1 VRRFGG
7 SSGGF
12 FGPSII
18 GFLRNT
24 TGSDSGGLFALAGLA
39 LVGGIVCLVLR
50 EVAVF
55 RPDAAVTV
63 AT

>member
-1 VRRFGG
+1 VFQRNPLTREL
-7 SSGGF
+7 SG
-12 FGPSII
+12 
-18 GFLRNT
+18 L
-24 TGSDSGGLFALAGLA
+24 GSDSGGLFALAGLA

-55 RPDAAVTV
+55 RPDAAVPV